1 MSSRAI
7 VMNSYGLVRYQKNV
21 SIHLGREG
29 GRFFEKCS
37 TFENEKQF
45 TSLEFFIAA
54 TIVFLAVDETCHCE
68 CDIDIQRFDIT
79 RIHFQ
84 FRRLLWNEAVHGMS
98 LFIDSIEK
106 MNFCQHLS
114 ARNDHF
120 RSQLLDIRDINIV
133 FLIFFN
139 PSWWKLCSI
148 FYFCYAF
155 DYFYSTIVLR
165 WKYKIFLKKIDMNVQ
180 LIVNQSKPKD
190 LNR

>member
-1 MSSRAI
+1 MD
-7 VMNSYGLVRYQKNV
+7 SYDIRKTYQ
-21 SIHLGREG
+21 SIWRES
-29 GRFFEKCS
+29 FFEKCP
-37 TFENEKQF
+37 TVENEKQF

-68 CDIDIQRFDIT
+68 YDIDIQRFDIT

-84 FRRLLWNEAVHGMS
+84 FRRLWNEAVHGMS

-120 RSQLLDIRDINIV
+120 RSQLLDIRQINIV
-133 FLIFFN
+133 FLIFFS

-148 FYFCYAF
+148 FYFCYALR
-155 DYFYSTIVLR
+155 YFYSIVVLR
-165 WKYKIFLKKIDMNVQ
+165 WKCKLFLCRK
-180 LIVNQSKPKD
+180 
-190 LNR
+190 